1 MIVPLKKSTV
11 GGVLYTRLPEIE
23 ARLVA
28 LSMLSENVLV
38 VQCGQSKSHSQY
50 VPSECLLYFVRRSAS
65 TNPALFDRLFRLLSE
80 RILMNLPRAEDAGGK
95 TVSLTNSDIRE
106 TVYDRFIELLV
117 VDKAG
122 YEERLDIFEI
132 RFALGLS
139 SSKKDAQKKAYR
151 AENRKSG
158 LEADEESA
166 ELSAEVE
173 AAIGNYDPFE
183 ASNFDDFRYRSR
195 LDAAIDALPELQQ
208 RIIEMTRLDINVDS
222 INPNEMTI
230 SKTLNK
236 SEKTIRNQRKKA
248 FARLRVQLQGGM

>member
-122 YEERLDIFEI
+122 YEERLDPP
-132 RFALGLS
+132 RHQRGLDQPERNDHFQ
-139 SSKKDAQKKAYR
+139 DAQQVRKNHPQPAEEGVR
-151 AENRKSG
+151 AS
-158 LEADEESA
+158 
-166 ELSAEVE
+166 
-173 AAIGNYDPFE
+173 
-183 ASNFDDFRYRSR
+183 
-195 LDAAIDALPELQQ
+195 
-208 RIIEMTRLDINVDS
+208 
-222 INPNEMTI
+222 
-230 SKTLNK
+230 
-236 SEKTIRNQRKKA
+236 
-248 FARLRVQLQGGM
+248 

>member
-1 MIVPLKKSTV
+1 MIVPLKKSTA
-11 GGVLYTRLPEIE
+11 GGQLYTRLPEIE
-23 ARLVA
+23 TRIVA
-28 LSMLSENVLV
+28 LSMLSESVLV
-38 VQCGQSKSHSQY
+38 VLCGQSKSHLQY
-50 VPSECLLYFVRRSAS
+50 VPDECLLYFVRRSAS

-80 RILMNLPRAEDAGGK
+80 RILMKLPKAENAGGE

-106 TVYDRFIELLV
+106 AVYDRFIELLI

-132 RFALGLS
+132 RFDLALS
-139 SSKKDAQKKAYR
+139 SSKKDAKKKAYR
-151 AENRKSG
+151 TENRKSG

-173 AAIGNYDPFE
+173 AAVGNYDPFE

-222 INPNEMTI
+222 IDPNEMTI

-236 SEKTIRNQRKKA
+236 SEKTIRNHRKKA